1 MLSAARVW
9 NLFRIYGHYKISI
22 LDGGFEAWR
31 SANLTLTDLG
41 EQITASFFWISS

>member
-9 NLFRIYGHYKISI
+9 NLFRIYGHNKISV

-31 SANLTLTDLG
+31 TANLTLTDLG
-41 EQITASFFWISS
+41 DQIIVSTN